1 MTEGRTKRKLSAIL
15 SADVKGYSILMAD
28 DEAATVKTL
37 TAYRNLISSLTRKHQ
52 GRVVDSPGDNI
63 LAEFGS
69 VVDAV
74 RCAVEIQEE
83 LQTRNAE
90 LPENRRM
97 VFRIGIHLGDIIQEG
112 TRIYGE
118 GVNIAARIEGL
129 SDPGGISISQNA
141 HDQVENKLRL
151 GYEYQG
157 EHEVKNISK
166 PVAVYRVL
174 IDPDM
179 AGNALPKK
187 KGKRLKIWLLAAAA
201 VVVLFLGISAAIY
214 WKYYYLPDP
223 VVIDSEGKMTFDLPK
238 GPSIA
243 VLPFNNM
250 TGDPSQDYLC
260 DGITENIIS
269 ALSHYSELLVI
280 ARNSTF
286 AYKGKSVDVRTVGR
300 ELGAQYVLEGS
311 IQKSGERIRIT
322 AQLINAQSGNHLWS
336 ERYDR
341 DFKDIFAL
349 QDEITIKII
358 TALGV
363 NLVHGEQ
370 VKSRVEGIN
379 NLEIFQK
386 LMQAIWHFARMNK
399 ESNVLARQKIEE
411 LIAMDPDIANAYV
424 MLGLTHIQDLWF
436 GTSANRLISFGKA
449 TEAARKAVTLDDQNP
464 DAHLLMSYIFVMKK
478 EHEKAIAETK
488 RAIALNPNFADAY
501 HFLGYLLL
509 ISGRPVEGI
518 GFIKKAI
525 GLNPF
530 PPSTYL
536 CNLGHAYRGAGQY
549 DKAIEEYK
557 KSIKREPNNI
567 FAYTGLAS
575 TYNLMGREKE
585 AHEAALELLKIDPE
599 FSLKNFAKTLPMKN
613 QDKKERVIEALR
625 KAGLK

>member
-1 MTEGRTKRKLSAIL
+1 MTEGRTKRKLRAIL

-37 TAYRNLISSLTRKHQ
+37 TAYRDLISSLTRKHQ

-97 VFRIGIHLGDIIQEG
+97 DFRIGINLGDIIQEG
-112 TRIYGE
+112 TRIYGD

-129 SDPGGISISQNA
+129 AEPGGISISQNA

-179 AGNALPKK
+179 AGDVLPGKK
-187 KGKRLKIWLLAAAA
+187 RTHLKRWLWAA
-201 VVVLFLGISAAIY
+201 VVTVVLVLGISAAIF

-223 VVIDSEGKMTFDLPK
+223 VDIDPEGKMAFELPK

-250 TGDPSQDYLC
+250 SGDPDQDYLC

-269 ALSHYSELLVI
+269 ALSHSPNLFVI

-286 AYKGKSVDVRTVGR
+286 AYKDKSLDVRKVGR

-311 IQKSGERIRIT
+311 VQKTGERIRIT
-322 AQLINAQSGNHLWS
+322 AQLIDAKSGNHLWS

-341 DFKDIFAL
+341 DLKDLFAL
-349 QDEITIKII
+349 QDEITLKIM
-358 TALGV
+358 ADLGV
-363 NLVHGEQ
+363 ELQGEGFRSFF
-370 VKSRVEGIN
+370 KGIN
-379 NLEIFQK
+379 NLEVLKK
-386 LMQAIWHFARMNK
+386 LMQSFGQLSRINK
-399 ESNVLARQKIEE
+399 EGNVLAREKAEE
-411 LIAMDPDIANAYV
+411 IIALDPDIAGAYI
-424 MLGLTHIQDLWF
+424 LIGYSHIWDLF
-436 GTSANRLISFGKA
+436 YGTSTHPLISIGKA
-449 TEAARKAVTLDDQNP
+449 TEAARKAVTLDDNNS
-464 DAHLLMSYIFVMKK
+464 DAHILISFIFLVRK
-478 EHEKAIAETK
+478 EHEKAIAEAK
-488 RAIALNPNFADAY
+488 RAIALNPNSSDAY
-501 HFLGYLLL
+501 NMLGLALFF
-509 ISGRPVEGI
+509 SGRPVESI
-518 GFIKKAI
+518 GFLKKAI
-525 GLNPF
+525 RLNPF
-530 PPSTYL
+530 PQSIYL
-536 CNLGHAYRGAGQY
+536 MNLGNAYSAARQY
-549 DKAIEEYK
+549 EEAIEAFK
-557 KSIKREPNNI
+557 KSIKRQPNNI
-567 FAYTGLAS
+567 FAYVGLAA

-599 FSLKNFAKTLPMKN
+599 FSLKKFAKTVSSKN
-613 QDKKERVIEALR
+613 QDRLKRYIEALR

>member
-1 MTEGRTKRKLSAIL
+1 MTEGRTKRKLRAIL

-37 TAYRNLISSLTRKHQ
+37 TAYRDLISSLTRKHQ

-97 VFRIGIHLGDIIQEG
+97 DFRIGINLGDIIQEG
-112 TRIYGE
+112 TRIYGD

-129 SDPGGISISQNA
+129 AEPGGISISQNA

-151 GYEYQG
+151 SYEYQG

-179 AGNALPKK
+179 AGDVLPGKK
-187 KGKRLKIWLLAAAA
+187 RTHLKRWLWAAVAA
-201 VVVLFLGISAAIY
+201 VVLVLGISAAIF

-223 VVIDSEGKMTFDLPK
+223 VDIDPEGKMAFELPK

-250 TGDPSQDYLC
+250 SGDPDQDYFC

-269 ALSHYSELLVI
+269 ALSHSPVLFVI

-286 AYKGKSVDVRTVGR
+286 AYKGKSVDVRKVGR

-311 IQKSGERIRIT
+311 VQKTGERIRIT
-322 AQLINAQSGNHLWS
+322 AQLIDAESGNHLWS

-341 DFKDIFAL
+341 DLKDLFAL
-349 QDEITIKII
+349 QDEITLKIM
-358 TALGV
+358 AGLGV
-363 NLVHGEQ
+363 ELQGEGGRSFF
-370 VKSRVEGIN
+370 KGIN
-379 NLEIFQK
+379 NLEVLK
-386 LMQAIWHFARMNK
+386 KYMQASGYLLRMNK
-399 ESNVLARQKIEE
+399 EGNVLAREKAEE
-411 LIAMDPDIANAYV
+411 LIALDPDIAVAYV
-424 MLGLTHIQDLWF
+424 LIGYSHIWDLF
-436 GTSANRLISFGKA
+436 YGTSTHPLISIGKA
-449 TEAARKAVTLDDQNP
+449 TEAARKAVTLDDNNS
-464 DAHLLMSYIFVMKK
+464 DVHILISFIFYARN
-478 EHEKAIAETK
+478 EHEKAIAEAK
-488 RAIALNPNFADAY
+488 RAIALNPNSADAY
-501 HFLGYLLL
+501 NMLGLALLV
-509 ISGRPVEGI
+509 SDRPVESI
-518 GFIKKAI
+518 GFLKKAI
-525 GLNPF
+525 RLNPF
-530 PPSTYL
+530 PRSIYL
-536 CNLGHAYRGAGQY
+536 VNLGNAYSAARQY
-549 DKAIEEYK
+549 EESIEAFK
-557 KSIKREPNNI
+557 KSIKREPNNF
-567 FAYTGLAS
+567 FAYVGLAA
-575 TYNLMGREKE
+575 TYSLMGREKE
-585 AHEAALELLKIDPE
+585 AHEAALEVLKIDPE
-599 FSLKNFAKTLPMKN
+599 FSLKNLAKTLPSKN
-613 QDKKERVIEALR
+613 QDGLKRYIEALR